1 MTTDREEATGVTFL
15 GATECFSVTALLLD
29 GVAVS
34 SLFIVAWWCGEAGG
48 CKCFLARGLVC
59 GNNNKC
65 WVQQSNDELILVFVG
80 GFPLPSLREKFR
92 QREMKYEIQ

>member
-15 GATECFSVTALLLD
+15 GATDCFSVTALLLD

-48 CKCFLARGLVC
+48 CKCFLEVWCVEIIISAGFNRVMSLY
-59 GNNNKC
+59 
-65 WVQQSNDELILVFVG
+65 LFLLA
-80 GFPLPSLREKFR
+80 GFPCRVSERSSVDREK
-92 QREMKYEIQ
+92 